1 MLVSY
6 NWLRNYVNLDNV
18 TPEELAEKITRS
30 GIEVEGIEYLAPKSE
45 NIVVGYVKSCEKHPD
60 ADKLNLCQV
69 DVGEESLQI
78 ICGAPNVGSG
88 QKVAVA
94 KPGAKLPNGMKI
106 KKVKLRGVESNGMIC
121 SLQEL
126 GLDEKYIPVDVAEG
140 IFVFPEDAEVGV
152 PVQELL
158 NLDDAI
164 LDLDVLANRP
174 DALSML
180 GVAYEVAAILNQPME
195 LPDENLTVDESI
207 EAKDYIDVKIDSIE
221 NNPYYGAF
229 IIRDVEIK
237 PAPLWMRNYLM
248 ASGIR
253 PINNVVDITN
263 FVLLEYG
270 QPLHAFDYDQFGS
283 KQVVIRQGKVNET
296 MVTLDDQERQLNENN
311 LVITNGKEPVA
322 LAGVMGGADSEVT
335 DETTNLLLEAAYF
348 NSASVRHTVKQTG
361 LRSESSTRF
370 EKGVDPNRVKR
381 AGIRACSLLQK
392 YANGKIAGGVVEVD
406 ELDKS
411 EKSVTVTTAKI
422 NQRLGMELDE
432 KDVASVLSRLQFEFS
447 KNGEE
452 IIVQVPTRR
461 LDISI
466 FEDIL
471 EEVIRIYGYDHLPY
485 TIPQGWVQAGG
496 LTDIQLLQREI
507 KNYLS
512 SAGLM
517 ETLTYSLTNE
527 KDAKRFLT
535 SDIEEKPA
543 YSVGLAMPMS
553 EEHSHLRLSL
563 IPEMLRVLQH
573 NVARTQTDLAYYE
586 IGKVF
591 ISREEE
597 ITNQPIENLHVAGA
611 LTGLWHNHPWQ
622 QEKKPVDFYVAKG
635 IVEGL
640 FAHLE
645 LNVTFVQIKMEDMH
659 PGRCAEI
666 RLNGKGIGYVGQV
679 HPLTA
684 KDFDVKETYVFEID
698 LESVFAVHQLTPSF
712 TDIPRYPSVTRDIAF
727 ILDNDIP
734 AGDVQAVIKEIGA
747 PLVKEVSIFDVYQGE
762 HMEEGKK
769 SVAYR
774 LLYQDPSRT
783 LKDDEVDASY
793 QEIIEKVNNQFG
805 SYVRS

>member
-180 GVAYEVAAILNQPME
+180 GVAYEVAAILNQRME
-195 LPDENLTVDESI
+195 LPDENLTVDEFI

-432 KDVASVLSRLQFEFS
+432 KDVTSVLSRLQFEFS

-535 SDIEEKPA
+535 PDIEEKPA

-591 ISREEE
+591 ISHEEE

-645 LNVTFVQIKMEDMH
+645 LNVTFVQTKMEDMH

-793 QEIIEKVNNQFG
+793 QEIIERVNNQFG

>member
-6 NWLRNYVNLDNV
+6 NWLRNYVNLDHI

-30 GIEVEGIEYLAPKSE
+30 GIEVEGVEYLAPALE
-45 NIVVGYVKSCEKHPD
+45 NIVVGYVTSCEKHPD
-60 ADKLNLCQV
+60 ADKLSLCQV
-69 DVGEESLQI
+69 DVWDTTLQI
-78 ICGAPNVGSG
+78 VCGAANIAAG

-94 KPGAKLPNGMKI
+94 KPGAHLPSGVKI
-106 KKVKLRGVESNGMIC
+106 KKAKLRGVESNGMIC

-126 GLDEKYIPVDVAEG
+126 GLEEKYIPADVAEG
-140 IFVFPEDAEVGV
+140 IFVFPEDAEVGAS
-152 PVQELL
+152 VQKLL
-158 NLDDAI
+158 NLDDAV

-180 GVAYEVAAILNQPME
+180 GVAYEVAAVLNQPID
-195 LPDENLTVDESI
+195 LPEETLSPDASLQ
-207 EAKDYIDVKIDSIE
+207 AKDYIDVKIDAIE

-229 IIRDVEIK
+229 VVKDVEIK
-237 PAPLWMRNYLM
+237 QAPLWIRNYLM
-248 ASGIR
+248 AAGIR

-270 QPLHAFDYDQFGS
+270 QPLHAFDYDRFGS
-283 KQVVIRQGKVNET
+283 KEVVIRQAEADEI
-296 MVTLDDQERQLNENN
+296 MVTLDGQERLLNEEN

-335 DETTNLLLEAAYF
+335 DNTTNILLEAAYF
-348 NSASVRHTVKQTG
+348 ESVSVHRTVKQTG

-392 YANGKIAGGVVEVD
+392 YANGKVANGIVEVD

-411 EKSVTVTTAKI
+411 EKTVSVTTAKV

-432 KDVASVLSRLQFEFS
+432 DAITSVLTRLQFEFTQL
-447 KNGEE
+447 GEE

-471 EEVIRIYGYDHLPY
+471 EEIIRIHGYDHLPY

-507 KNYLS
+507 KNNLS

-517 ETLTYSLTNE
+517 ETLTYSLTNRQ
-527 KDAKRFLT
+527 DASRFQT
-535 SDIEEKPA
+535 PDISHQTVRP
-543 YSVGLAMPMS
+543 VGLAMPMS

-563 IPEMLRVLQH
+563 IPEMLRVIQH

-591 ISREEE
+591 VSEEE
-597 ITNQPIENLHVAGA
+597 QVTKQPVENLHVAGA

-640 FAHLE
+640 FAHLA
-645 LNVTFVQIKMEDMH
+645 LDVTFAQVKMEDMH

-666 RLNGKGIGYVGQV
+666 RLNGQGIGYVGQI
-679 HPLTA
+679 HPLVA
-684 KDFDVKETYVFEID
+684 KDFDIKETYVFEVN
-698 LESVFAVHQLTPSF
+698 LETIFAVHQEQPSF
-712 TDIPRYPSVTRDIAF
+712 MDIPRYPSVTRDIAF
-727 ILDNDIP
+727 ILDNDVP
-734 AGDVQAVIKEIGA
+734 AGDVQTVIREIGV
-747 PLVKEVSIFDVYQGE
+747 PLVKEVSIFDVYQGDR
-762 HMEEGKK
+762 MEEGKK

-783 LKDDEVDASY
+783 LKDEEVDASY

>member
-432 KDVASVLSRLQFEFS
+432 KDVTSVLSRLQFEFS

-535 SDIEEKPA
+535 PDIEEKPA

-597 ITNQPIENLHVAGA
+597 IANQPIENLHVAGA

>member
-432 KDVASVLSRLQFEFS
+432 KDVTSVLSRLQFEFS

-535 SDIEEKPA
+535 PDIEEKPA

-645 LNVTFVQIKMEDMH
+645 LNVTFVQTKMEDMH

-666 RLNGKGIGYVGQV
+666 RLNGKGIGYAGQV

>member
-78 ICGAPNVGSG
+78 ICGAPNVGAG

-126 GLDEKYIPVDVAEG
+126 GLDEKYIPADVAEG
-140 IFVFPEDAEVGV
+140 IFVFPEDAEVGE

-180 GVAYEVAAILNQPME
+180 GVAYEVAAILDQPIE

-283 KQVVIRQGKVNET
+283 KQVVIRQGKENET

-335 DETTNLLLEAAYF
+335 DGTTNLLLEAAYF
-348 NSASVRHTVKQTG
+348 DSASVRHTVKQTG

-392 YANGKIAGGVVEVD
+392 YANGKVAGSVVEVD
-406 ELDKS
+406 ALDKS

-422 NQRLGMELDE
+422 NQRLGMGLDE
-432 KDVASVLSRLQFEFS
+432 KDVTSVLSRLQFEFS

-527 KDAKRFLT
+527 KDATRFLT
-535 SDIEEKPA
+535 PDIEEKPA
-543 YSVGLAMPMS
+543 YPVGLAMPMS

-591 ISREEE
+591 VSREEKVV
-597 ITNQPIENLHVAGA
+597 NQPIENLHVAGA

-645 LNVTFVQIKMEDMH
+645 LDVTFVQTKMEDMH
-659 PGRCAEI
+659 PGRCAVI
-666 RLNGKGIGYVGQV
+666 KLNGKGIGYVGQV

-698 LESVFAVHQLTPSF
+698 LESVFAVHQLAPSF

-727 ILDNDIP
+727 ILDNDVP
-734 AGDVQAVIKEIGA
+734 AGDVQAVIMEIGV

>member
-6 NWLRNYVNLDNV
+6 NWLRNYVNLDHV
-18 TPEELAEKITRS
+18 TPEALAEKITRS
-30 GIEVEGIEYLAPKSE
+30 GIEVEGVEYLASSSE
-45 NIVVGYVKSCEKHPD
+45 NIVVGYVKTCEQHPD

-69 DVGEESLQI
+69 DVGEETLQI
-78 ICGAPNVGSG
+78 ICGAPNVGKG

-126 GLDEKYIPVDVAEG
+126 GLEEKYIPADVAEG
-140 IFVFPEDAEVGV
+140 IFVFPENAEIGT

-180 GVAYEVAAILNQPME
+180 GVAYEVAAILNQPID
-195 LPDENLTVDESI
+195 LPEESLTTDESLQV
-207 EAKDYIDVKIDSIE
+207 KDYIDVKIDSIE

-229 IIRDVEIK
+229 VIRDVEIK

-270 QPLHAFDYDQFGS
+270 QPLHAFDYDRFGS
-283 KQVVIRQGKVNET
+283 KEVVIRQAKENET
-296 MVTLDDQERQLNENN
+296 MVTLDDQERHLNENN

-322 LAGVMGGADSEVT
+322 LAGVMGGANSEVT
-335 DETTNLLLEAAYF
+335 EETTNILLEAAYF
-348 NSASVRHTVKQTG
+348 DSVSVRHTVKQTG
-361 LRSESSTRF
+361 LRSDSSTRF
-370 EKGVDPNRVKR
+370 EKGIDPNRVKR
-381 AGIRACSLLQK
+381 AGMRACSLLQK
-392 YANGKIAGGVVEVD
+392 YANGKVASGVAEVD
-406 ELDKS
+406 ELGKS
-411 EKSVTVTTAKI
+411 EKSVTITTAKI
-422 NQRLGMELDE
+422 NQRLGMELE
-432 KDVASVLSRLQFEFS
+432 EEEVTSVLKRLQFEFS

-452 IIVQVPTRR
+452 IVVQVPTRR
-461 LDISI
+461 QDISI

-517 ETLTYSLTNE
+517 ETLTYSLTN
-527 KDAKRFLT
+527 KRDATRFLT
-535 SDIEEKPA
+535 PDIDDQTA
-543 YSVGLAMPMS
+543 YPVGLAMPMS

-563 IPEMLRVLQH
+563 TPEMLRVLQH

-591 ISREEE
+591 ISKEEV
-597 ITNQPIENLHVAGA
+597 IAKQPIENLHVAGA

-645 LNVTFVQIKMEDMH
+645 LNVSFVQTKMEDMH

-666 RLNGKGIGYVGQV
+666 RINGKGIGYVGQV
-679 HPLTA
+679 HPLVA

-698 LESVFAVHQLTPSF
+698 LEPVFSAHQAAPSF

-727 ILDNDIP
+727 ILDSDVP
-734 AGDVQAVIKEIGA
+734 AGDVQVVIEEEGV

-793 QEIIEKVNNQFG
+793 QAIIEKVNNQFG

>member
-78 ICGAPNVGSG
+78 ICGAPNVGAG

-126 GLDEKYIPVDVAEG
+126 GLDEKYIPADVAEG
-140 IFVFPEDAEVGV
+140 IFVFPEDAEVGE

-180 GVAYEVAAILNQPME
+180 GVAYEVAAILDQPIE
-195 LPDENLTVDESI
+195 LPDENLTVDESM

-283 KQVVIRQGKVNET
+283 KQVVIRQGKENET

-335 DETTNLLLEAAYF
+335 DGTTNLLLEAAYF
-348 NSASVRHTVKQTG
+348 DSASVRHTVKQTG

-392 YANGKIAGGVVEVD
+392 YANGKVAGGVVEVD
-406 ELDKS
+406 ALDKS
-411 EKSVTVTTAKI
+411 EKSVTVTTTKI
-422 NQRLGMELDE
+422 NQRLGMGLDE
-432 KDVASVLSRLQFEFS
+432 KDVTSVLSRLQFEFS

-527 KDAKRFLT
+527 KDATRFLT
-535 SDIEEKPA
+535 PDIEEKPA
-543 YSVGLAMPMS
+543 YPVGLAMPMS

-591 ISREEE
+591 VSREEKVV
-597 ITNQPIENLHVAGA
+597 NQPIENLHVAGA

-645 LNVTFVQIKMEDMH
+645 LDVTFVQTKMEDMH
-659 PGRCAEI
+659 PGRCAVI
-666 RLNGKGIGYVGQV
+666 KLNGKGIGYVGQV

-698 LESVFAVHQLTPSF
+698 LESVFAVHQLAPSF

-727 ILDNDIP
+727 ILDNDVP
-734 AGDVQAVIKEIGA
+734 AGDVQAVIMEIGV

-762 HMEEGKK
+762 HMEEDKK

-774 LLYQDPSRT
+774 LLYQDPSHT

-793 QEIIEKVNNQFG
+793 QGIIEKVNNQFG

>member
-6 NWLRNYVNLDNV
+6 NWLRNYVNLDKV

-78 ICGAPNVGSG
+78 ICGAPNVGAG

-126 GLDEKYIPVDVAEG
+126 GLDEKYIPADVAEG
-140 IFVFPEDAEVGV
+140 IFVFPDDAEVGT
-152 PVQELL
+152 PVQGLL

-174 DALSML
+174 DALSIL
-180 GVAYEVAAILNQPME
+180 GVAYEVAAILNQPIT
-195 LPDENLTVDESI
+195 LPDENLTVDQSLQ
-207 EAKDYIDVKIDSIE
+207 AKDYIDVKIDSIE

-229 IIRDVEIK
+229 VIKDVEIK
-237 PAPLWMRNYLM
+237 PSPLWMRNYLM

-283 KQVVIRQGKVNET
+283 TEVVIRQAKENET
-296 MVTLDDQERQLNENN
+296 MVTLDDQERQLNGKN
-311 LVITNGKEPVA
+311 LVITNGTDPVA

-335 DETTNLLLEAAYF
+335 DETTNILLEAAYF
-348 NSASVRHTVKQTG
+348 DSASVRHTVKQTG

-381 AGIRACSLLQK
+381 AGIRACMLLQK
-392 YANGKIAGGVVEVD
+392 YANGKVASGVVEVD
-406 ELDKS
+406 KLDKS
-411 EKSVTVTTAKI
+411 EKSVTITIAKV

-432 KDVASVLSRLQFEFS
+432 KDVTAVLTRLQFEFS
-447 KNGEE
+447 IHGEE

-461 LDISI
+461 QDISI

-527 KDAKRFLT
+527 KDAMRFLT
-535 SDIEEKPA
+535 PDINEEPA

-563 IPEMLRVLQH
+563 IPEMLRVVQH
-573 NVARTQTDLAYYE
+573 NVARTQTDLAYFE

-591 ISREEE
+591 VSREEKV
-597 ITNQPIENLHVAGA
+597 TKQPIENLHVAGA

-622 QEKKPVDFYVAKG
+622 QEKQPVDFYVAKG
-635 IVEGL
+635 IIEGL

-645 LNVTFVQIKMEDMH
+645 LDVTFVQTKMADMH

-666 RLNGKGIGYVGQV
+666 RLNNKGIGYVGQI

-684 KDFDVKETYVFEID
+684 KGYDVKETYVFEIN
-698 LESVFAVHQLTPSF
+698 LESVFSVHQLIPSF

-727 ILDNDIP
+727 ILDMDVP
-734 AGDVQAVIKEIGA
+734 AGNVQEVIKEIGA

-793 QEIIEKVNNQFG
+793 QAIIEKVNKQFG

>member
-1 MLVSY
+1 MLISY
-6 NWLRNYVNLDNV
+6 NWLRNYVNLDHV

-30 GIEVEGIEYLAPKSE
+30 GIEVEGVEYLAPAVE

-78 ICGAPNVGSG
+78 VCGAPNVAEG

-126 GLDEKYIPVDVAEG
+126 GLDEKYIPSDVAEG
-140 IFVFPEDAEVGV
+140 IFVFPEDAKVGT

-158 NLDDAI
+158 NLDDAV

-180 GVAYEVAAILNQPME
+180 GVAYDVAAVLDQPIH
-195 LPDENLTVDESI
+195 LPDESLNADESI
-207 EAKDYIDVKIDSIE
+207 QAEDYIDVKIDSIE

-229 IIRDVEIK
+229 VIRDVEIK

-270 QPLHAFDYDQFGS
+270 QPLHAFDYDRFGS
-283 KQVVIRQGKVNET
+283 KEVVIRQGKENET
-296 MVTLDDQERQLNENN
+296 MVTLDDQERQLNEKN

-335 DETTNLLLEAAYF
+335 DETTNILLEAAYF
-348 NSASVRHTVKQTG
+348 EAASVRHTVKQTG

-392 YANGKIAGGVVEVD
+392 YAGGKVAAGVVEVD

-411 EKSVTVTTAKI
+411 EKSVTITTAKV

-432 KDVASVLSRLQFEFS
+432 KDVTSVLARLQFEFS

-452 IIVQVPTRR
+452 IVVQVPTRR

-496 LTDIQLLQREI
+496 LTDVQLLQREI

-527 KDAKRFLT
+527 QDASRFLT
-535 SDIEEKPA
+535 PDMEEGTA
-543 YSVGLAMPMS
+543 NTVGLAMPMS

-591 ISREEE
+591 ISEEE
-597 ITNQPIENLHVAGA
+597 QITKQPIENLHVAGA

-645 LNVTFVQIKMEDMH
+645 LDVTFVQTKMEDMH

-679 HPLTA
+679 HPLVA
-684 KDFDVKETYVFEID
+684 KDFDLKETYVFEIN
-698 LESVFAVHQLTPSF
+698 LESVFSVHQATPSF

-727 ILDNDIP
+727 ILDNDVP
-734 AGDVQAVIKEIGA
+734 AGEVQAVIKETGA

-783 LKDDEVDASY
+783 LKDDEVETSY
-793 QEIIEKVNNQFG
+793 QAVVEKVNNQFG

>member
-6 NWLRNYVNLDNV
+6 NWLRNYVNLDQV

-30 GIEVEGIEYLAPKSE
+30 GIEVEGVEYLAPALEK
-45 NIVVGYVKSCEKHPD
+45 IVVGYVTSCEKHPD

-78 ICGAPNVGSG
+78 VCGAPNIAAG

-94 KPGAKLPNGMKI
+94 KPGAKLPGGMKI
-106 KKVKLRGVESNGMIC
+106 KKAKLRGVESNGMIC

-126 GLDEKYIPVDVAEG
+126 GLEEKYVPADVAEG
-140 IFVFPEDAEVGV
+140 IFVFPEDAAVGAS
-152 PVQELL
+152 VQELL
-158 NLDDAI
+158 NLDDAV

-180 GVAYEVAAILNQPME
+180 GVAYEVAAVLNRPID
-195 LPDENLTVDESI
+195 LPDESLAPDASLQAE
-207 EAKDYIDVKIDSIE
+207 DYIDVKIDSIE

-229 IIRDVEIK
+229 VVRDVEIK
-237 PAPLWMRNYLM
+237 QAPLWMRNYLM
-248 ASGIR
+248 AAGVR

-283 KQVVIRQGKVNET
+283 KEIVIRQAKEDET
-296 MVTLDDQERQLNENN
+296 MVTLDGQERLLNEKN

-335 DETTNLLLEAAYF
+335 NNTTNILLEAAYF
-348 NSASVRHTVKQTG
+348 DAVSVHRTVKQTG

-392 YANGKIAGGVVEVD
+392 YANGKVANGVVEVD

-411 EKSVTVTTAKI
+411 EKTVSITTAKV
-422 NQRLGMELDE
+422 NQRLGMHLDE
-432 KDVASVLSRLQFEFS
+432 EAITSVLARLQFEFTQ
-447 KNGEE
+447 KGEE

-471 EEVIRIYGYDHLPY
+471 EEIIRIHGYDHLPY

-496 LTDIQLLQREI
+496 LTDVQLLQREM

-517 ETLTYSLTNE
+517 ETLTYSLTNRQ
-527 KDAKRFLT
+527 DATRFRT
-535 SDIEEKPA
+535 PDISNQSVYP
-543 YSVGLAMPMS
+543 VGLALPMS

-563 IPEMLRVLQH
+563 IPEMLRVLEH

-591 ISREEE
+591 VSEEE
-597 ITNQPIENLHVAGA
+597 QVSNQPTENLHVAGA

-640 FAHLE
+640 FSHLA
-645 LNVTFVQIKMEDMH
+645 LDVTFAQVKMEDMH

-666 RLNGKGIGYVGQV
+666 RLNGQGIGYVGQI
-679 HPLTA
+679 HPLVA
-684 KDFDVKETYVFEID
+684 KDFDIKETYVFEVN
-698 LESVFAVHQLTPSF
+698 LEPIFAVHQEEPSF
-712 TDIPRYPSVTRDIAF
+712 ADIPRYPSVTRDIAF
-727 ILDNDIP
+727 ILDNDVP
-734 AGDVQAVIKEIGA
+734 AGDVQAVIQEVGV

-774 LLYQDPSRT
+774 LLYQDPTRT
-783 LKDDEVDASY
+783 LKDEEVDASY

>member
-6 NWLRNYVNLDNV
+6 NWLRNYVNLDHV

-30 GIEVEGIEYLAPKSE
+30 GIEVEGVEYLAPAVE

-78 ICGAPNVGSG
+78 VCGAPNVGAG

-126 GLDEKYIPVDVAEG
+126 GLDEKYIPSDVAEG
-140 IFVFPEDAEVGV
+140 IFVFPEDAEVGT

-158 NLDDAI
+158 NLDDAV

-180 GVAYEVAAILNQPME
+180 GVAYDVAAVLDQPIH
-195 LPDENLTVDESI
+195 LPDESLNADESI
-207 EAKDYIDVKIDSIE
+207 QAEDYIDVKIDSIE

-229 IIRDVEIK
+229 VIRDVEIK

-270 QPLHAFDYDQFGS
+270 QPLHAFDYDRFGS
-283 KQVVIRQGKVNET
+283 KEVVIRQGKENET
-296 MVTLDDQERQLNENN
+296 MVTLDDQERQLNEKN

-335 DETTNLLLEAAYF
+335 DETTNILLEAAYF
-348 NSASVRHTVKQTG
+348 DAASVRHTVKQTG

-381 AGIRACSLLQK
+381 AGVRACSLLQK
-392 YANGKIAGGVVEVD
+392 YAGGKVAAGVVEVD

-411 EKSVTVTTAKI
+411 EKSVTITTSKV

-432 KDVASVLSRLQFEFS
+432 KDVTSVLARLQFEFS

-452 IIVQVPTRR
+452 IVVQVPTRR

-496 LTDIQLLQREI
+496 LTDVQLLQREI

-517 ETLTYSLTNE
+517 ETLTYSLTN
-527 KDAKRFLT
+527 KQDASRFLT
-535 SDIEEKPA
+535 PDMEEGTA
-543 YSVGLAMPMS
+543 NTVGLAMPMS

-591 ISREEE
+591 ISEEE
-597 ITNQPIENLHVAGA
+597 QITKQPIENLHVAGA

-645 LNVTFVQIKMEDMH
+645 LDVTFAQTKMEDMH

-666 RLNGKGIGYVGQV
+666 KLNGKGIGYVGQV
-679 HPLTA
+679 HPLVA
-684 KDFDVKETYVFEID
+684 KDFDVKETYVFEIN
-698 LESVFAVHQLTPSF
+698 LESVFSVHQATPSF

-727 ILDNDIP
+727 ILDNDVP
-734 AGDVQAVIKEIGA
+734 AGEVQAVIKETGA

-783 LKDDEVDASY
+783 LKDDEVETSY
-793 QEIIEKVNNQFG
+793 QAVVEKVNNQFG

>member
-6 NWLRNYVNLDNV
+6 NWLRNYVNLDKV

-78 ICGAPNVGSG
+78 ICGAPNVGAG

-126 GLDEKYIPVDVAEG
+126 GLDEKYIPADVAEG

-180 GVAYEVAAILNQPME
+180 GVAYEVAAILDQPIE
-195 LPDENLTVDESI
+195 LPDENLTIDESI

-283 KQVVIRQGKVNET
+283 KQVVIRQGKENET

-348 NSASVRHTVKQTG
+348 NSACVRHTVKQTG

-392 YANGKIAGGVVEVD
+392 YANGKVAGGVVEVD
-406 ELDKS
+406 QLDKS

-432 KDVASVLSRLQFEFS
+432 KDVTSVLSRLQFEFS

-527 KDAKRFLT
+527 KDATRFLT
-535 SDIEEKPA
+535 PDIEEKPA

-591 ISREEE
+591 VSREEE

-645 LNVTFVQIKMEDMH
+645 LDVTFVQTKMEDMH

-698 LESVFAVHQLTPSF
+698 LESVFAVHQPAPSF

-734 AGDVQAVIKEIGA
+734 AGNVQAVIKEIGT

>member
-432 KDVASVLSRLQFEFS
+432 KDVTSVLSRLQFEFS

-535 SDIEEKPA
+535 PDIEEKPA

-645 LNVTFVQIKMEDMH
+645 LNVTFVQTKMEDMH

>member
-78 ICGAPNVGSG
+78 ICGALNVGAG

-126 GLDEKYIPVDVAEG
+126 GLDEKYIPADVAEG
-140 IFVFPEDAEVGV
+140 IFVFPEDAEVGE

-180 GVAYEVAAILNQPME
+180 GVAYEVAAILDQPIE

-283 KQVVIRQGKVNET
+283 KQVVIRQGKENET

-335 DETTNLLLEAAYF
+335 DGTTNLLLEAAYF
-348 NSASVRHTVKQTG
+348 DSASVRHTVKQTG

-392 YANGKIAGGVVEVD
+392 YANGKVAGGVVEVD
-406 ELDKS
+406 ALDKS
-411 EKSVTVTTAKI
+411 EKSVTVTTTKI
-422 NQRLGMELDE
+422 NQRLGMGLDE
-432 KDVASVLSRLQFEFS
+432 KDVTSVLSRLQFEFS

-527 KDAKRFLT
+527 KDATRFLT
-535 SDIEEKPA
+535 PDIEEKPA
-543 YSVGLAMPMS
+543 YPVGLAMPMS

-591 ISREEE
+591 VSREEKVV
-597 ITNQPIENLHVAGA
+597 NQPIENLHVAGA

-645 LNVTFVQIKMEDMH
+645 LDVTFVQTKMEDMH
-659 PGRCAEI
+659 PGRCAVI
-666 RLNGKGIGYVGQV
+666 KLNGKGIGYVGQV

-698 LESVFAVHQLTPSF
+698 LESVFAVHQLAPSF

-727 ILDNDIP
+727 ILDNDVP
-734 AGDVQAVIKEIGA
+734 AGDVQAVIMEIGV

-762 HMEEGKK
+762 HMEEDKK

-793 QEIIEKVNNQFG
+793 QGIIEKVNNQFG